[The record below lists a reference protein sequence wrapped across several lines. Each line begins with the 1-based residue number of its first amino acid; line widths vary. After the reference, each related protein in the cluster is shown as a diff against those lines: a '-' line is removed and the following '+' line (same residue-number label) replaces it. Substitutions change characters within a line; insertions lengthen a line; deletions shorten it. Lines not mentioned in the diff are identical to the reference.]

1 MPTSAAFSLADGAW
15 IFVGFVV
22 VWLIAIAYGY
32 YTRRGSAIN
41 QRTYGDVDAPGAKAP
56 SVLSHDRSA
65 ARRLIMG
72 APTRG
77 VHARLVRP
85 GRRAARE
92 GRDPRRT
99 QRGPAS
105 RLTPGP
111 AALARP

>member
-15 IFVGFVV
+15 IFAGFVV

-72 APTRG
+72 ARRRAESTRDSSG
-77 VHARLVRP
+77 RGG
-85 GRRAARE
+85 GRRGKAGTRD
-92 GRDPRRT
+92 GRSAGRR
-99 QRGPAS
+99 RG
-105 RLTPGP
+105 
-111 AALARP
+111 